1 MRPTDAAPAEHLTRP
16 AKTETRA
23 ARRRQRRGMAG
34 ITAILAV
41 VAAMLAGC
49 AGKPPPP
56 DWQMNA
62 RSAAERMV
70 ETTLSGETRLQA
82 LELAR
87 MRGEI
92 ARTGRPDLLARA
104 ELLQCAAQ
112 VASIDFNDCPGYRA
126 LEADAA
132 PAERAYAAYLAGKA
146 DDATVTLLPAAH
158 QPLARPRAPSVADAA
173 ALQQIEDPFS
183 RLVAAGVL
191 LRSGQAHPAIY
202 SVAVDTA
209 SAQGWRRPLL
219 AWLKLQ
225 HQRAEQAGDADEAK
239 RLARRIAMVQDTPLR

>member
-1 MRPTDAAPAEHLTRP
+1 MMPVPAARAAPLAIVL
-16 AKTETRA
+16 A
-23 ARRRQRRGMAG
+23 AAL
-34 ITAILAV
+34 LA
-41 VAAMLAGC
+41 AC

-62 RSAAERMV
+62 RAAAERLV
-70 ETTLSGETRLQA
+70 ETHLSGDTRLEA

-87 MRGEI
+87 LRGEI

-104 ELLQCAAQ
+104 ELLRCAAQ
-112 VASIDFNDCPGYRA
+112 VASIEFDDCPAYRA

-132 PAERAYAAYLAGKA
+132 APERAYAAYLAGRA
-146 DDATVTLLPAAH
+146 DAASVALLPPAQQA
-158 QPLARPRAPSVADAA
+158 LARQPRNASAADAA
-173 ALQQIEDPFS
+173 ALQQIEDPLS

-202 SVAVDTA
+202 GVAVDTA

-225 HQRAEQAGDADEAK
+225 LQRAQQAGDNAEAQ
-239 RLARRIAMVQDTPLR
+239 RLQRRIALVENTPPR

>member
-1 MRPTDAAPAEHLTRP
+1 
-16 AKTETRA
+16 
-23 ARRRQRRGMAG
+23 
-34 ITAILAV
+34 
-41 VAAMLAGC
+41 VAALLAAC

-62 RSAAERMV
+62 RSAAERLI

-104 ELLQCAAQ
+104 ELLYCAAQ
-112 VASIDFNDCPGYRA
+112 VASVDFNDCPGYRA

-132 PAERAYAAYLAGKA
+132 PAERAYAAYLAGRASTA
-146 DDATVTLLPAAH
+146 DVALLPPAQ
-158 QPLARPRAPSVADAA
+158 QPLARPHAASAADAA
-173 ALQQIEDPFS
+173 ALQQIEDPLS

-202 SVAVDTA
+202 GVAVDTA
-209 SAQGWRRPLL
+209 SARGWRRPLL

-225 HQRAEQAGDADEAK
+225 QQRAEQSGDTAEAQ
-239 RLARRIAMVQDTPLR
+239 RLSRRIALVQETPPR

>member
-1 MRPTDAAPAEHLTRP
+1 MTAATRLAP
-16 AKTETRA
+16 VLA
-23 ARRRQRRGMAG
+23 AAL
-34 ITAILAV
+34 LA
-41 VAAMLAGC
+41 AC
-49 AGKPPPP
+49 AGKPPP

-62 RSAAERMV
+62 RAAAERV
-70 ETTLSGETRLQA
+70 VQTHLSGETRLEA

-87 MRGEI
+87 LRGEI

-104 ELLQCAAQ
+104 ELLRCAAQ
-112 VASIDFNDCPGYRA
+112 VASIEFNDCPAYRA

-132 PAERAYAAYLAGKA
+132 APERAYAAYLDGRA
-146 DDATVTLLPAAH
+146 DAASVALLPAA
-158 QPLARPRAPSVADAA
+158 QQALARPHAASAADAA
-173 ALQQIEDPFS
+173 ALQQIEDPLS

-202 SVAVDTA
+202 AVAVDTA

-225 HQRAEQAGDADEAK
+225 LQRAEQAGDNTETQ
-239 RLARRIAMVQDTPLR
+239 RLQRRIALVENTPPR

>member
-1 MRPTDAAPAEHLTRP
+1 MSPHGCNRK
-16 AKTETRA
+16 AKRA
-23 ARRRQRRGMAG
+23 ARCAQGHAVNAVATALAAG
-34 ITAILAV
+34 
-41 VAAMLAGC
+41 AALLAGC

-62 RSAAERMV
+62 RAASERLV
-70 ETTLSGETRLQA
+70 ETHLSGDTRLEA

-87 MRGEI
+87 LRGEI

-104 ELLQCAAQ
+104 ELLRCAAQ
-112 VASIDFNDCPGYRA
+112 VASIDFDDCPAYRA

-132 PAERAYAAYLAGKA
+132 PPERAYAAYLAGRA
-146 DDATVTLLPAAH
+146 DAASIALLPAA
-158 QPLARPRAPSVADAA
+158 QQALARPHAASAADAA
-173 ALQQIEDPFS
+173 ALLQIEDPLS

-202 SVAVDTA
+202 AVAVDTA
-209 SAQGWRRPLL
+209 SARGWRRPLL

-225 HQRAEQAGDADEAK
+225 LQRAEQARDNAETQ
-239 RLARRIAMVQDTPLR
+239 RLQRRIALVENTPPR

>member
-1 MRPTDAAPAEHLTRP
+1 VKSGASSLP
-16 AKTETRA
+16 
-23 ARRRQRRGMAG
+23 
-34 ITAILAV
+34 IAV
-41 VAAMLAGC
+41 VIATALLAAC
-49 AGKPPPP
+49 AGKPPP

-62 RSAAERMV
+62 GSAAERLV
-70 ETTLSGETRLQA
+70 ETHLSGDARLEA

-87 MRGEI
+87 LRGEI

-104 ELLQCAAQ
+104 ELLRCAAQ
-112 VASIDFNDCPGYRA
+112 VASIDFDDCPAYRA

-132 PAERAYAAYLAGKA
+132 APERAYAAYLAGRA
-146 DDATVTLLPAAH
+146 DAASIALLPAAQ
-158 QPLARPRAPSVADAA
+158 QPLARPRAASAADAA
-173 ALQQIEDPFS
+173 ALQQIEDPLS

-202 SVAVDTA
+202 AVAVDTA

-225 HQRAEQAGDADEAK
+225 LQRAEQAGDSTEAQ
-239 RLARRIAMVQDTPLR
+239 RLQRRIALVENTPPR